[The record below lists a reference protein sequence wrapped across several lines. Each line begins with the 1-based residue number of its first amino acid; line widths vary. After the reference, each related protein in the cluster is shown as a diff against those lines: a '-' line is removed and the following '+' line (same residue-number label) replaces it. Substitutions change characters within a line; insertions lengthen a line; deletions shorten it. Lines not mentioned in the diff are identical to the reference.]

1 MKASELTLTNFLNYY
16 QQDVESFL
24 KEQNMMITSI
34 DAWGVLRKDLISTL
48 GVERAKR
55 FLLRY
60 GRHCGRV
67 EARMLKEMFDW
78 QDDLEWLLAGTRM
91 HKVTGRT
98 FSNLIKFDADIEE
111 KRFDVEGYWIDS
123 SEAKLHV
130 KHFSYY
136 HEPICFFLVGWAGGY
151 TSECLGKPIY
161 FKEVECLGKGDPHC
175 RYIGKTLDQWGDEIK
190 EDLIDYEQDLA
201 DELDRVY
208 RRVEKQKEALKRGTA
223 VSQKLT
229 RALLQ
234 GKGLNNF
241 AGMISDEFRCPVV
254 IENRQFDRLASHGRF
269 LDQEKDIT
277 IQEIIKTPR
286 FQVEREKLIQ
296 EQRTVKFQL
305 EQNGDI
311 IYLLVSPIVIRKQIY
326 GYISLARKNVGFDA
340 YDEDILDRI
349 AMVCAVQMLNEQTV
363 VETEQRLKGE
373 MLEELFSEKGDTDR
387 VSSKL
392 ASLGYNL
399 KTPHYVLVFEIL
411 ASSGFGG
418 EPNMAVQDEDRYLEV
433 RTKVTE
439 RLRKAVEDTGYR
451 ALISTKLNYIH
462 TIISREMLKK
472 TGMDIKDFAEEFVA
486 WMRKEYDSPH
496 LKLFIGVS
504 SLCEDHRQFYN
515 RFQEAKRAIEM
526 NKLKTRES
534 SVILA
539 SELGYMTLLLNAR
552 SPEELERFA
561 HEKLGP
567 LLEYDRESHSEFL
580 NTLYH
585 YMECECNLYKTA
597 REINVSI
604 SGMRYRI
611 KRIQELLNI
620 DLNRA
625 STRFEIQLALEILRA
640 YDKLDI

>member
-1 MKASELTLTNFLNYY
+1 MKANELSLVNFLNYY

-34 DAWGVLRKDLISTL
+34 EAWGVLRKDLIATL

-78 QDDLEWLLAGTRM
+78 KDDLEWLLAGTRM

-111 KRFDVEGYWIDS
+111 KRFDVEGFWIDS
-123 SEAKLHV
+123 YEAKQHL
-130 KHFSYY
+130 KHFSFY
-136 HEPICFFLVGWAGGY
+136 HEPVCFFLVGWAGGY

-161 FKEVECLGKGDPHC
+161 FKEVECMGKGDHHC

-208 RRVEKQKEALKRGTA
+208 RRVEKQKEALKRGSA

-234 GKGLNNF
+234 GKGLNKF
-241 AGMISDEFRCPVV
+241 AGMISEEFHCPVV
-254 IENRQFDRLASHGRF
+254 MENRQFDRLASHGRF

-277 IQEIIKTPR
+277 IQEIIDTPR

-326 GYISLARKNVGFDA
+326 GYISLARKNDGFDE
-340 YDEDILDRI
+340 YDEDILERI

-373 MLEELFSEKGDTDR
+373 MLEELFSEKGDTAR

-399 KTPHYVLVFEIL
+399 KTPHYVLVFEIQ
-411 ASSGFGG
+411 ASSAFGRDQSI
-418 EPNMAVQDEDRYLEV
+418 EVQDEDRYLEV
-433 RTKVTE
+433 RTRVTE
-439 RLRKAVEDTGYR
+439 WIRKSVEGMGYR

-462 TIISREMLKK
+462 TIISREMLRKK
-472 TGMDIKDFAEEFVA
+472 GVEIKPFAEQFIEKI
-486 WMRKEYDSPH
+486 RQEYDSPN
-496 LKLFIGVS
+496 LKLFIGIS
-504 SLCEDHRQFYN
+504 TLCEDHMQFYK
-515 RFQEAKRAIEM
+515 RFQEAKKAIEM
-526 NKLKTRES
+526 SKLKSGES

-561 HEKLGP
+561 LEKLGP
-567 LLEYDRESHSEFL
+567 LLEYDLENHSELL

-585 YMECECNLYKTA
+585 YIECECNLYKTA

-625 STRFEIQLALEILRA
+625 STRFEVQLSLEILRA
-640 YDKLDI
+640 YEKLDV